1 MPRRP
6 PKETGKRFYMIS
18 AVSQRYSLHP
28 QTLRLYEKDGL
39 LRPSRTEGN
48 TRLYS
53 DEDLERLELI
63 LNLTR
68 ELGVNLAG
76 VEVILNMRD
85 KMARLQTEMNAFLE
99 FFLHQ
104 MRQSGM
110 SRTEVRKAAAL
121 AKVSPDSVRV
131 LLDRME
137 GGGDAEE

>member
-6 PKETGKRFYMIS
+6 PKEAGKRFYMIS
-18 AVSQRYSLHP
+18 VVSQRYSLHP

-85 KMARLQTEMNAFLE
+85 KMAHMQEEMNTFLE
-99 FFLHQ
+99 FFLGQ
-104 MRQSGM
+104 MRQGGVT
-110 SRTEVRKAAAL
+110 RTEVKKAAAL
-121 AKVSPDSVRV
+121 ARVSPDSVRA

-137 GGGDAEE
+137 KSGDAEE